1 MMMSRSPSLLRIHL
15 STIAMSWGMGEPA
28 GRLGYS
34 RGRPCRCGGGTI
46 RGRGDMNE
54 PLPEYVGFWARVG
67 AAIIDSILMG
77 IVLVPFFRLFYGGMD
92 YEDIAQLD
100 SPANIAIN
108 GLLPAVVVI
117 LFWVWRQATP
127 GKMVI
132 GAKIVDA
139 KTGGKPSTGQFIG
152 RYLSY
157 YISSIVLL
165 LGFIWVGFDAKKQ
178 GWHDKLAGTVVVK
191 SR

>member
-1 MMMSRSPSLLRIHL
+1 
-15 STIAMSWGMGEPA
+15 
-28 GRLGYS
+28 
-34 RGRPCRCGGGTI
+34 
-46 RGRGDMNE
+46 MNE

-67 AAIIDSILMG
+67 AAIIDSILMA
-77 IVLVPFFRLFYGGMD
+77 IVLVPFFRLFYGGRD
-92 YEDIAQLD
+92 YNYVAMLD
-100 SPANIAIN
+100 SPANIMIN
-108 GLLPAVVVI
+108 GVLPAVVVI

-127 GKMVI
+127 GKMAI

-139 KTGGKPSTGQFIG
+139 KTGGKPSNGQFIG

-165 LGFIWVGFDAKKQ
+165 LGFIWVGFDSKKQ
-178 GWHDKLAGTVVVK
+178 GWHDKLAGTVVVR